1 MSVIIWIEKINSRIL
16 FIAFDSLSFTHGL
29 YAIAIYLLL
38 SHFEWPL
45 HFNLFNKYFKR
56 QKKASSDFICQ
67 VLFFIFHS
75 ILCDFVKKKVLI
87 DVHLIKIQLKWICRR
102 DASCWFCCEWPR
114 FYHKRM
120 RWWNSRIAFSTHI
133 YGDLITMFD
142 ASMWLTNI

>member
-56 QKKASSDFICQ
+56 
-67 VLFFIFHS
+67 
-75 ILCDFVKKKVLI
+75 KKKLLRILSVKFFFSSFDSLWFCKEKMLI
-87 DVHLIKIQLKWICRR
+87 DVHLIKIQLKWICRW

-133 YGDLITMFD
+133 YGHLITMFD